1 LQKAITG
8 FHQCALLSAH
18 YQLHD
23 VFDSIIVSLATMTG
37 LVDME
42 DNLLTAPDPI
52 VDVAGQKYV
61 ISRLAV
67 RFGRNY
73 KGQLAAVVAFAVA
86 SEHGSV
92 LRKGWIKVSILCGK
106 SICPTENV
114 TNPQHVL
121 FVRFFE

>member
-1 LQKAITG
+1 
-8 FHQCALLSAH
+8 
-18 YQLHD
+18 
-23 VFDSIIVSLATMTG
+23 MTG

-92 LRKGWIKVSILCGK
+92 LRKGWIKVSISWGK
-106 SICPTENV
+106 SVCPTENV
-114 TNPQHVL
+114 TNPQHFL